1 MQIVKYIKYIKT
13 EVRVNLNHVDFEL
26 VIKV

>member
-13 EVRVNLNHVDFEL
+13 EVCVNLNHVDFEL